1 MPQRSW
7 IACVRPPTPRAGPRM
22 RRTSSA
28 CAVDIIIVQSTF
40 KSVQVR
46 AFAPASVTHP
56 TRPGQLRA
64 RLGQLGGVGLGR
76 IRRGHRAGVAPSWLR
91 AAYPDPLPGVDPPC
105 STTRSSGAGRL
116 ERLKAM
122 KRTLSIA
129 MGALAI
135 WALMVVTF
143 TQPSAN
149 AGPTCTPVGPGLPSQ
164 VCTCDIGSHWDAF
177 PGVCEPDADNG
188 SLEPPLLK

>member
-1 MPQRSW
+1 MKSLVWGSQIRFGGAVAGRPGRRRSRCSGRTAGQGVWRQGAGKNRIGASQIRARGTGQQRSRGQ
-7 IACVRPPTPRAGPRM
+7 VGTDHRHRPRPR
-22 RRTSSA
+22 TLTH
-28 CAVDIIIVQSTF
+28 CLVSTLHAL
-40 KSVQVR
+40 Q
-46 AFAPASVTHP
+46 
-56 TRPGQLRA
+56 PGL
-64 RLGQLGGVGLGR
+64 
-76 IRRGHRAGVAPSWLR
+76 
-91 AAYPDPLPGVDPPC
+91 
-105 STTRSSGAGRL
+105 SGAGRL

-135 WALMVVTF
+135 WALMVVAF

-164 VCTCDIGSHWDAF
+164 VCTCDLGSHWDAF

-188 SLEPPLLK
+188 SFEPPLLK